1 MKKKILVSLILSSL
15 LFAEQP
21 ENKIDSVREVV
32 GDFNPVKHTNFQI
45 RTGYISLNPSSGTD
59 NSSFA
64 IGGHIHLDTKRWNG
78 IRLSTSFYTVQGL
91 DTQDDN
97 ILKVN
102 SDFFDN
108 NLNSFSLV
116 SEIYLDAK
124 YSNSKI
130 KIGRQLLDSPH
141 ADSDD
146 IRMMPNYFQAY
157 RIKSNEIE
165 DLTIHAGLIDK
176 MAGWENGI
184 DSSKFI
190 KISDVLG
197 TKKDTDGIYFLA
209 GIYEGLKDISLSAWY
224 YNYDDIAN
232 IFYGEVGYS
241 YDINS
246 DTKLSLGLQY
256 DTATASGEELLG
268 EQESST
274 FGALANIEFNDI
286 GVIAMLAYNY
296 EDDESGASGLSLGG
310 GTFFTSMEDLT
321 IDAIGSKGNAFVA
334 GVAYNLSSNLLIGGA
349 YGSFI
354 ADDKDIFDSTEIDLI
369 AEYTL
374 NEKISVVL
382 AYADIDDKTDN
393 DEDYSQLRIIAN
405 YNF

>member
-1 MKKKILVSLILSSL
+1 MKNKVIVSLILSSL
-15 LFAEQP
+15 LLAEQP
-21 ENKIDSVREVV
+21 ENKTDSIREIV
-32 GDFNPVKHTNFQI
+32 GDLNPLEHTNFQI
-45 RTGYISLNPSSGTD
+45 RTGYISLSPSSGTD

-91 DTQDDN
+91 DTQDN
-97 ILKVN
+97 NPLKVN
-102 SDFFDN
+102 PDFLDN
-108 NLNSFSLV
+108 NLNSFSII

-130 KIGRQLLDSPH
+130 KIGRQILDSPH

-157 RIKSNEIE
+157 TITSNEIE

-197 TKKDTDGIYFLA
+197 AKKDTDGIYFLA
-209 GIYEGLKDISLSAWY
+209 GVYEGLKDISLSAWY

-241 YDINS
+241 YDNNH
-246 DTKLSLGLQY
+246 TKLSLGLQY
-256 DTATASGEELLG
+256 DTSSSTGDKLLG
-268 EQESST
+268 EQNANT
-274 FGALANIEFNDI
+274 FGASANIEFSNI
-286 GVIAMLAYNY
+286 GVTAMLAYNH
-296 EDDESGASGLSLGG
+296 EDDDSGSSSLNLGG

-321 IDAIGSKGNAFVA
+321 IDAMESKGDALVA
-334 GVAYNLSSNLLIGGA
+334 GVSCNLSNNLLIGVA
-349 YGSFI
+349 YGSFV
-354 ADDKDIFDSTEIDLI
+354 ADNKDIFNSREIDVI
-369 AEYTL
+369 GEYKP
-374 NEKISVVL
+374 NEKISVIL
-382 AYADIDDKTDN
+382 AYADIDDKTFHN
-393 DEDYSQLRIIAN
+393 EDYSQIRIVAN